1 MRRMLGPALYGLA
14 AMVSMVAQAVA
25 AQGDVIVSIK
35 PVHSLVASVME
46 GVAVPQLIVQ
56 GAGSP
61 HTYQMRPSQ
70 AAALERARLVF
81 WIGPDLEHF
90 LQQPLETLAADA
102 TIVTLEDTPG
112 LTLLPPREGGSFEPE
127 EDEDHAHEHE
137 TVDPHLWLDPEN
149 ARAMADE
156 IGKAL
161 AQADPANADAYKAN
175 AEALKARL
183 DRLEEETDK
192 ALEPIRGKPFVVFHD
207 AYHYFEHRF
216 GLDAAGSITVN
227 PQASPGVARL
237 REIHRKLTHLQAACV
252 FAEPQFQSSL
262 IRTATEGTDART
274 GTLDPLGAALADGP
288 DLYFTLVRNLADS
301 LVECLA
307 PSTRAE

>member
-1 MRRMLGPALYGLA
+1 MRKMLGAGLFGLA
-14 AMVSMVAQAVA
+14 SMVAMVGQAAA
-25 AQGDVIVSIK
+25 AQGDVIASIK
-35 PVHSLVASVME
+35 PVHSLVAAVME

-81 WIGPDLEHF
+81 WVGPDLEHF
-90 LQQPLETLAADA
+90 LEQPLETLAAGA
-102 TIVTLEDTPG
+102 TIVELEKTPG

-127 EDEDHAHEHE
+127 EEDHDHGHV
-137 TVDPHLWLDPEN
+137 TIDPHLWLDPEN
-149 ARAMADE
+149 AKAMVDE

-161 AQADPANADAYKAN
+161 AKADPKHAAAYEANVKTV
-175 AEALKARL
+175 KARL
-183 DRLEEETDK
+183 DRLERETAE
-192 ALEPIRGKPFVVFHD
+192 ALEPVKGKPFVVFHD

-216 GLDAAGSITVN
+216 GLNAAGSITVD
-227 PQASPGVARL
+227 PQVSPGVARL
-237 REIHRKLTHLQAACV
+237 REIREKLTHLQAACV

-262 IRTATEGTDART
+262 IRTATEGNNART
-274 GTLDPLGAALADGP
+274 GTLDPLGAGLADGP
-288 DLYFTLVRNLADS
+288 DLYFTLIRNLTDS

-307 PSTRAE
+307 APAKAE